1 MGEPHGWVCGVEGDD
16 QAEETASVKALRQEQ
31 ALPVEGIAMMPVSR
45 KAGCTAE
52 RGR

>member
-1 MGEPHGWVCGVEGDD
+1 MGEPCGWVCGVEGDD

-31 ALPVEGIAMMPVSR
+31 ALPVERIAMMPVSR